1 MDLLFYDDANMR
13 TTAAERKA
21 FVPALKRAHARL
33 ETLRASKEQGFLD
46 LPFDAKGLKTV
57 LASAKRL
64 QAKFDRLVVVGI
76 GGSDLGARMLH
87 AALGGT
93 KMRLSFVSNPDP
105 ETVTALLADIAWKK
119 TAICVVSK
127 SGTTLETM
135 AVFAVLR
142 DALIASVGKK
152 AHAAHVVAI
161 TEASETSALYQLAKG
176 EGYQVLEHPLNVGG
190 RLSVL
195 SVVGLFPAACAGADV
210 AKLLRGAKAYE
221 RDRRATGLTSASARF
236 TTHQLNAYLNH
247 GRGIHVVM
255 PYADALHPFGLWYRQ
270 LWAESLGKIRD
281 DAHVGPT
288 PVAAFGAIDQHSQIQ
303 LYVEGPDDKTV
314 TFIQLDR
321 FKRDIRVSG
330 KLGGIPVALKYAEGK
345 TFGEILAAERVG
357 TARALAATGHPN
369 GTIHLPTLNAESLGA
384 LIQMFLTA
392 TAYAGD
398 VLGINPY
405 NQPGVEHG
413 KRETKQIL
421 SK

>member
-21 FVPALKRAHARL
+21 FEPALKKAHKRL
-33 ETLRASKEQGFLD
+33 DDLRASNAQGFFD
-46 LPFDAKGLKTV
+46 LPFDTKGLKTAR
-57 LASAKRL
+57 ASAKRL
-64 QAKFDRLVVVGI
+64 QAKFDRLIVIGI

-87 AALGGT
+87 AALGGN
-93 KMRLSFVSNPDP
+93 KMRLTFVSNPDP
-105 ETVTALLADIAWKK
+105 ETVSALLDEVNWKK

-135 AVFAVLR
+135 SVFFVLR
-142 DALIASVGKK
+142 DALIAAVGAKS
-152 AHAAHVVAI
+152 HAAHVVAI
-161 TEASETSALYQLAKG
+161 TEASDASVLYQVATG
-176 EGYQVLEHPLNVGG
+176 AGYEVLEHPTNVGG
-190 RLSVL
+190 RFSVL

-210 AKLLRGAKAYE
+210 AKLLRGAKTYE
-221 RDRRATGLTSASARF
+221 LDRRSAGIKSSAARF
-236 TTHQLNAYLNH
+236 TTHQLNSYLNH

-270 LWAESLGKIRD
+270 LWAESLGKVRGD
-281 DAHVGPT
+281 QHVGPT
-288 PVAAFGAIDQHSQIQ
+288 PIAAFGAIDQHSQIQ

-330 KLGGIPVALKYAEGK
+330 KLGGIPVALRFAQGK

-357 TARALAATGHPN
+357 TSRALSASGHPN
-369 GTIHLPTLNAESLGA
+369 GTIHLPTINAESLGA

-392 TAYAGD
+392 TAYAGE
-398 VLGINPY
+398 LLEINTY
-405 NQPGVEHG
+405 DQPGVEHG
-413 KRETKQIL
+413 KREAKQIL